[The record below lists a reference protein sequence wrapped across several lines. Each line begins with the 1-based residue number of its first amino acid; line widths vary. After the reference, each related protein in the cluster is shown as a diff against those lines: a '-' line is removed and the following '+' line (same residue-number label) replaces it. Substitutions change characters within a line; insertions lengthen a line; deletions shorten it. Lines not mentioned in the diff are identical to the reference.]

1 MLPDSLFMEMQDT
14 VAQMRLRKAA
24 LTELASR
31 ISEKNFPDFKEAL
44 ALHDR
49 DKTGRINID
58 MFVTSLRI
66 ASMNATQREVDLLV
80 SELDQKQTGYIEYE
94 EFVNYCFLSYL
105 FQKEYKLRLL
115 FEECDKEKKGIITL
129 SQLRVV
135 LKSEEINLSPE
146 QLDRIFK
153 QELGVDLSQIDGND
167 PLSYDMFLTCLRKE
181 YTIEN

>member
-1 MLPDSLFMEMQDT
+1 M
-14 VAQMRLRKAA
+14 
-24 LTELASR
+24 
-31 ISEKNFPDFKEAL
+31 
-44 ALHDR
+44 
-49 DKTGRINID
+49 
-58 MFVTSLRI
+58 
-66 ASMNATQREVDLLV
+66 